1 MRFSV
6 ISALWALPSLAAAQ
20 DFQQYQAQFQNF
32 LGQFGSYIPN
42 PNKHDPMGAAE
53 AKAGEMKMNVL
64 TLSNWKETLYSPVT
78 AQSTT
83 PEEWWI
89 FVTGR
94 NKSCFG
100 MLVL

>member
-42 PNKHDPMGAAE
+42 PNKHDPVGAAE

-83 PEEWWI
+83 PEEWWV